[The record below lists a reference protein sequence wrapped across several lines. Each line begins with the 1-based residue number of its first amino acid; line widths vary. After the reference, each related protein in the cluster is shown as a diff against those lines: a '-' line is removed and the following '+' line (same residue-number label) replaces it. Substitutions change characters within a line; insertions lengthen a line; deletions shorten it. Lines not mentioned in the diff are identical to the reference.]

1 MTDIRNEMRLFSV
14 LCAAAIAASVVFYGC
29 RTAERGAECRDPGCE
44 LAARAEAVRA
54 WCVSRGFRDVKR
66 TDAPTIGAVR
76 LSYSDITTNGAF
88 GISLW
93 METNRLSVAVGT
105 GLSAKGRE
113 KEFDQFTMYAN
124 QGRRVWHWIRDDG
137 SNVLVLWA
145 TMYDWLNVW
154 DQPTNAVLQMVE
166 LGKSE
171 YGRCLDA
178 LRAVQLGTKTPEDA
192 WRTGP
197 QSEMLL
203 NFCGVAPG
211 QDLSSLYQGLWDVLA
226 DKLPVKWDAKQRYP
240 ITFDIGLGPQVT
252 HSSLSTNL
260 TGFVRADRC
269 YVECFLARPWGKGD
283 KRVRLAPLVSKYNQ
297 DRGDGRWWVVEGG
310 EPCIRMVYPTPYV
323 ISEPTRFVNACRSSV
338 AEFLRHDE
346 EMRQLLEGDLKLED
360 GR

>member
-1 MTDIRNEMRLFSV
+1 
-14 LCAAAIAASVVFYGC
+14 
-29 RTAERGAECRDPGCE
+29 
-44 LAARAEAVRA
+44 
-54 WCVSRGFRDVKR
+54 
-66 TDAPTIGAVR
+66 
-76 LSYSDITTNGAF
+76 
-88 GISLW
+88 
-93 METNRLSVAVGT
+93 
-105 GLSAKGRE
+105 
-113 KEFDQFTMYAN
+113 MYAN

-323 ISEPTRFVNACRSSV
+323 IIEPTRFVNACRSSV

-346 EMRQLLEGDLKLED
+346 EMRQLLEGDLKLAD